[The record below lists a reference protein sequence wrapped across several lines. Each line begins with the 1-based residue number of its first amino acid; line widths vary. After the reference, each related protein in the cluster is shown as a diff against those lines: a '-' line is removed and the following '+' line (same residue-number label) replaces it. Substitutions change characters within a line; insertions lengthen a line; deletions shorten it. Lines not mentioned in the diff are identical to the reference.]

1 MKTSFYKNFNL
12 NYIKKNYKSTP
23 FLILIIAFI
32 IIIVINFFYKK
43 TTKKKLYIGCLYSE
57 TGIMGEFEKP
67 NYDILIKSLKYVVD
81 RENVNIKII
90 PLYMD
95 LKSDDNNYIKWIEHC
110 VKNYNVKYFFGCWKS
125 STRKA
130 VLDTLKKYNVRLFYP
145 LQYEGV
151 ECDQNVYYFGS
162 TPNQQI
168 VPAIDYY
175 FSKYEKIKDVYIIG
189 SDYVYPRVVT
199 DIIENYMEKW
209 NDILKKNLKYITFHP
224 LDENNFSD
232 IINKI
237 FNDSPNGAIII
248 NNINGDSLYKF
259 FEQFYTIYYK
269 NNDTTFD
276 KKFREDPLKFINY
289 FNSWNDKRS
298 EKNNSN
304 EKLYENFDPF
314 SMNVLN
320 NKNDKKFDLNFKIY
334 NKYPIISFSLPENNI
349 NKKFSKY
356 LYATSSCWSFMS
368 DVIINP
374 KLYVVNIENKKVRN
388 DIKFLKSINNQIIG
402 DTQYCTFL
410 SVLFFVTALKKIMNN
425 NEDINDV
432 NIYHKNRLVDI
443 ITVTGEHSFLKNN
456 HINKPFYCGYFDENN
471 KFFTEYDSLKFV
483 DPDPFYDIAVSS
495 KYNVYCEG
503 KDIFIRNSSK

>member
-1 MKTSFYKNFNL
+1 MKTSFYKKFNI
-12 NYIKKNYKSTP
+12 NIIKKKYKSTP
-23 FLILIIAFI
+23 FLLLIISFI
-32 IIIVINFFYKK
+32 IIIIINFFYKK
-43 TTKKKLYIGCLYSE
+43 TTEKKIYIGCLYSE

-67 NYDILIKSLKYVVD
+67 NYDILVKSLKYVVD
-81 RENVNIKII
+81 RENINIKII

-168 VPAIDYY
+168 IPAIDYY
-175 FSKYEKIKDVYIIG
+175 FSKYQKIKDVYIIG
-189 SDYVYPRVVT
+189 SDYVYPRVAA
-199 DIIENYMEKW
+199 DIIKNYMEKW
-209 NDILKKNLKYITFHP
+209 TDKLHKNLKYISFHS
-224 LDENNFSD
+224 LTENNYTD

-237 FNDSPNGAIII
+237 YNDSPNGAIVI

-259 FEQFYTIYYK
+259 FEQFYNIYYK
-269 NNDTTFD
+269 NNNITFD
-276 KKFREDPLKFINY
+276 KKYREDPLKFINS
-289 FNSWNDKRS
+289 FNDWN
-298 EKNNSN
+298 NNYLEN
-304 EKLYENFDPF
+304 QKEYENFNDNSF
-314 SMNVLN
+314 SMNILKN
-320 NKNDKKFDLNFKIY
+320 NKKDKQFNLNFKIY

-349 NKKFSKY
+349 NKKYNKY

-368 DVIINP
+368 DIIINP
-374 KLYVVNIENKKVRN
+374 MMYVVNIENKKVKS
-388 DIKFLKSINNQIIG
+388 DIKFLKSINNKIVG

-410 SVLFFVTALKKIMNN
+410 SILFFVTVIKKMINN

-432 NIYHKNRLVDI
+432 DIYNKNRLVDI
-443 ITVTGEHSFLKNN
+443 ITVTGEHSFLKDN

-471 KFFTEYDSLKFV
+471 KFFTEYDSLKLV
-483 DPDPFYDIAVSS
+483 DPDPFYNIAVNS
-495 KYNVYCEG
+495 KYNIYCEG